1 MIKRLFS
8 LGLICWAALSLCACQ
23 QPQKAAVLDS
33 AEHQSRT
40 AKEEKGNKMT
50 DHITL
55 KLNNQTISLE
65 LEDNQATRTLVDKL
79 SQSDIEISL
88 SDYGGFEKVGDLP
101 FSLPTEDTHQTAESG
116 DVMLYQGDKLVIFYG
131 SNSWSYT
138 KLGRISGYSGKELQ
152 QILGQGKV
160 TLSLSLK
167 D

>member
-1 MIKRLFS
+1 MIKRLFI
-8 LGLICWAALSLCACQ
+8 LGLIFLAAVSLCACQ
-23 QPQKAAVLDS
+23 QPKKAGPES
-33 AEHQSRT
+33 RRYQSRM
-40 AKEEKGNKMT
+40 AKEEKRDKMT
-50 DHITL
+50 NHITL
-55 KLNNQTISLE
+55 KLKNQTISLE

-79 SQSDIEISL
+79 SQGDIKISL

-101 FSLPTEDTHQTAESG
+101 FSLPTSDTQQTAKAS

-138 KLGRISGYSGKELQ
+138 KLGHISGSSGKELE

-167 D
+167 N